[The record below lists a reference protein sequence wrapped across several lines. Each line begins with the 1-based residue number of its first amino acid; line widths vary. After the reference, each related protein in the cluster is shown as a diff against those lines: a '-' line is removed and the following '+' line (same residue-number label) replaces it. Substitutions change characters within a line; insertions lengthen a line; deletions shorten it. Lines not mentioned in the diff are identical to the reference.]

1 MPAPLYLAA
10 ALTLNAV
17 ANVLIK
23 YAMTREVRPIIPVD
37 GALRAFLSLPFLAGL
52 ACFAANLACYSLALR
67 TMKISLAYPI
77 MVSLGYIVILA
88 LSWFL
93 FSERLTTVQYA
104 GIGLILV
111 GIWMVV
117 R

>member
-1 MPAPLYLAA
+1 MTAPLFLAA

-23 YAMTREVRPIIPVD
+23 YAMSRSAQPLIEVQ
-37 GALRAFLSLPFLAGL
+37 GALRPFLTIPFLAGVV
-52 ACFAANLACYSLALR
+52 CFAANLACYSLALR
-67 TMKISLAYPI
+67 TMKISLAYPL
-77 MVSLGYIVILA
+77 MVSLGYILILA

-104 GIGLILV
+104 GIGLIMV
-111 GIWMVV
+111 GLWMVV